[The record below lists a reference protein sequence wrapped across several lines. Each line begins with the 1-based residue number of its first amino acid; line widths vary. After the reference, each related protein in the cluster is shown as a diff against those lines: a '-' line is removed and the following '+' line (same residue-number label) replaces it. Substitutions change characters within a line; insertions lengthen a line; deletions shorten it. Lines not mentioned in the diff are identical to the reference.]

1 MTEQTVTE
9 QTGTAKTF
17 TLNLRDDGVGVIT
30 MDVAGESMNVLKA
43 AFADEIA
50 ALLLEIKANTSNGR
64 G

>member
-1 MTEQTVTE
+1 MTEQTVIE

-43 AFADEIA
+43 AFADEIKT
-50 ALLLEIKANTSNGR
+50 LLDEIR
-64 G
+64 GNKNDRLR